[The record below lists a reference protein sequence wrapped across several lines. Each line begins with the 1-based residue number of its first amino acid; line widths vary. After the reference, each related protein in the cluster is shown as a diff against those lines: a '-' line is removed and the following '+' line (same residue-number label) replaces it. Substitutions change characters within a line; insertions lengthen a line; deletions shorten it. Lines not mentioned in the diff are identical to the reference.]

1 MDRIAVGLMKEF
13 LKSEV
18 ASQKALKS
26 VGGPAWVVARSRDS
40 LRHHFAAYALIR
52 GRTWEYIT
60 SHVDRPRPPPH
71 QPHKRG
77 ELSKGL
83 IQEFIS
89 RFEKEAEEKKRMG
102 TVETQPKEA
111 DASQSG

>member
-1 MDRIAVGLMKEF
+1 MNRIAVSLMKEF

-18 ASQKALKS
+18 ASQKSLKS
-26 VGGPAWVVARSRDS
+26 VGGPSWVIADKRNS
-40 LRHHFAAYALIR
+40 LRHLFAAYALIR
-52 GRTWEYIT
+52 GRTWEYVT

-77 ELSKGL
+77 ELSKYL
-83 IQEFIS
+83 IQTFIS

-102 TVETQPKEA
+102 AVETQPKEA